1 MILSSSTWIAL
12 LLFPVFSILL
22 FGVTIEIAMAQNKI
36 SFNLIL
42 SGIGLLLFNIS
53 LFLLL
58 GKLEYSTNLQQK
70 NIALQHE
77 IDQNMKSTNALQ
89 AIFNEQRALT
99 HDFNNHITTLY
110 MLLKA
115 GHYEKATEYVKVLSQ
130 NLPENTRVVSTNH
143 PILDTILNQKYTQ
156 AKLQN
161 TSMRF
166 TVNDLSSFPM
176 KDEDVVTLLGNLLDN
191 ALEACRKLPDSS
203 YINVKILKKEGDFL
217 LSVENSSLPVKIS
230 ENNYVPT
237 DKAEPHL
244 HGFGLQNIAHIMQK
258 YGYEYTLFYHDA
270 RFHFVSILS

>member
-36 SFNLIL
+36 SFSLIL

-110 MLLKA
+110 
-115 GHYEKATEYVKVLSQ
+115 
-130 NLPENTRVVSTNH
+130 
-143 PILDTILNQKYTQ
+143 
-156 AKLQN
+156 
-161 TSMRF
+161 TS
-166 TVNDLSSFPM
+166 
-176 KDEDVVTLLGNLLDN
+176 
-191 ALEACRKLPDSS
+191 
-203 YINVKILKKEGDFL
+203 
-217 LSVENSSLPVKIS
+217 
-230 ENNYVPT
+230 
-237 DKAEPHL
+237 
-244 HGFGLQNIAHIMQK
+244 
-258 YGYEYTLFYHDA
+258 
-270 RFHFVSILS
+270 